1 MLLSSRQYVI
11 LGLGVFGSTITKT
24 LSQYGCE
31 VVAVDKCPECV
42 QRVSEFATK
51 AVIGD
56 ITDKDF
62 LIDLGIEEFDVGI
75 VAIGNHLEESLLGVL
90 NLKEI
95 GIPYIIAKAKNKRF
109 KSILEKIG
117 ADRIIRP
124 EKEMGERLARTLLR
138 KNITDLVELDENY
151 SLVEMKVPQAWVG
164 HTLSSLDLR
173 KKYGI
178 NILGQRDMET
188 QKIELYVNPE
198 HVLRVNDYFLM
209 VAETE
214 KIERFDYLIV

>member
-1 MLLSSRQYVI
+1 MKSKQVVV

-31 VVAVDKCPECV
+31 VVAVDKNDECV
-42 QRVSEFATK
+42 QRVSEYATK

-56 ITDKDF
+56 ITDQQF
-62 LIDLGIEEFDVGI
+62 LIDLGIEGFDVGI

-109 KSILEKIG
+109 KAVLEKIG

-124 EKEMGERLARTLLR
+124 EKEMGERLARGLLR

-173 KKYGI
+173 RKYGI

-188 QKIELYVNPE
+188 QKLELSVDPDYV
-198 HVLRVNDYFLM
+198 LKMNDHFLM

-214 KIERFDYLIV
+214 KIEKFDYLIV

>member
-1 MLLSSRQYVI
+1 MKSKQVVV

-31 VVAVDKCPECV
+31 VVAVDKNDECV
-42 QRVSEFATK
+42 QRVSECATK

-56 ITDKDF
+56 ITDQQF
-62 LIDLGIEEFDVGI
+62 LIDLGIEGFDVGI

-109 KSILEKIG
+109 KAVLEKIG

-124 EKEMGERLARTLLR
+124 EKEMGERLARGLLR

-173 KKYGI
+173 RKYGI

-188 QKIELYVNPE
+188 QKLELSVDPDYV
-198 HVLRVNDYFLM
+198 LKMNDHFLM

-214 KIERFDYLIV
+214 KIEKFDYLIV